1 MTTHRTGKY
10 DYNALCDVCGF
21 KKKASELIKRWDGLM
36 VCEEDWEP
44 RNILDFFRTR
54 NDAHQ
59 LPFTRPEDAGGL
71 TWTPTITGTITGS
84 YTANYVYSYS
94 QTDNKLTFEIQL
106 IPTTSITLSGVY
118 FSANF
123 VYPSSYSTQTWNGGT
138 CMESKS
144 GKYIG
149 PLTSAPSGIGIPDCT
164 TSDTLLIRG
173 SLILS

>member
-36 VCEEDWEP
+36 VCDEDWEP
-44 RNILDFFRTR
+44 RNILDFYRTR

-59 LPFTRPEDAGGL
+59 LPFTRPDDASEF
-71 TWTPTITGTITGS
+71 TWIPTLAGITGS
-84 YTANYVYSYS
+84 SSVSATYSYS
-94 QTDNKLTFEIQL
+94 LVSNKLVFEIQI
-106 IPTTSITLSGVY
+106 IPVTSITLAGASVSYTFPSIPGV
-118 FSANF
+118 
-123 VYPSSYSTQTWNGGT
+123 STLTWNGGT

-149 PLTSAPSGIGIPDCT
+149 QLSLGLNKFNLPNCT
-164 TSDTLLIRG
+164 TSDKLLIRG
-173 SLILS
+173 SFTLS